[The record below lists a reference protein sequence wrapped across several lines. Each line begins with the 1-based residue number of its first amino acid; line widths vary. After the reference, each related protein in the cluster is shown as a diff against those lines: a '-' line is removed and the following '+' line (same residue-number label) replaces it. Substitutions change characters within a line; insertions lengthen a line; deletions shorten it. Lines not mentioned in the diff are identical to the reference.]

1 MLTKRI
7 RRAAVRRCLVLA
19 VIVVPFVSL
28 AVANPSWAKAV
39 GIDVWNVP
47 GLEEELA
54 AAGRDR
60 ERLAA
65 FDVTLMN
72 RIAAKEVIIGELI
85 AGRATLADATS
96 QFRSLNAERPGLL
109 EIMRATYPNR
119 TDEERAALNVID
131 YVAHRVA
138 DPVAREELVS
148 RLAADLAEMPQRGDD
163 R

>member
-7 RRAAVRRCLVLA
+7 RRAAARRCLVLA
-19 VIVVPFVSL
+19 GIVVPFVSL
-28 AVANPSWAKAV
+28 AVANPSWAKSV

-54 AAGRDR
+54 AADRDR
-60 ERLAA
+60 VRLAG

-72 RIAAKEVIIGELI
+72 RIAAKEAIIGELI
-85 AGRATLADATS
+85 AGRATLADAAS
-96 QFRSLNAERPGLL
+96 QFLSLNAERPDLL
-109 EIMRATYPNR
+109 EMIRSAYPNR

-131 YVAHRVA
+131 YVAQRVA
-138 DPVAREELVS
+138 DPVAREEIVS
-148 RLAADLAEMPQRGDD
+148 RLAADLAEMPRRGDE